1 MALQGLHHITLISAN
16 MERTTRFYVDALG
29 VTLVKQTVNF
39 DDPSTRHFYFGDE
52 TGSPGTLV
60 TYFEW
65 PHLAPG
71 NLGVGLTHHYAWMVD
86 DEQAQLR
93 WIVRLRRLG
102 LEVTNPRPRRYFT
115 SIYFRDPDGVIV
127 EIATRA
133 PGFLVD
139 ESRNELGAHFI
150 GPARRTVS

>member
-71 NLGVGLTHHYAWMVD
+71 NLGVGLTHHYA
-86 DEQAQLR
+86 
-93 WIVRLRRLG
+93 
-102 LEVTNPRPRRYFT
+102 
-115 SIYFRDPDGVIV
+115 
-127 EIATRA
+127 
-133 PGFLVD
+133 
-139 ESRNELGAHFI
+139 
-150 GPARRTVS
+150 

>member
-39 DDPSTRHFYFGDE
+39 DDPASPHYYFGDT
-52 TGSPGTLV
+52 TGTPGTVV
-60 TYFEW
+60 TYFGY
-65 PHLAPG
+65 PQMAPG
-71 NLGVGLTHHYAWMVD
+71 RMGVGVAHHYALLVD
-86 DEQAQLR
+86 SDAEQR
-93 WIVRLRRLG
+93 EWRERLRGSGVQTTEIIDRK
-102 LEVTNPRPRRYFT
+102 YFR
-115 SIYFRDPDGVIV
+115 SIYFADPDGVIL
-127 EIATRA
+127 EIATRG